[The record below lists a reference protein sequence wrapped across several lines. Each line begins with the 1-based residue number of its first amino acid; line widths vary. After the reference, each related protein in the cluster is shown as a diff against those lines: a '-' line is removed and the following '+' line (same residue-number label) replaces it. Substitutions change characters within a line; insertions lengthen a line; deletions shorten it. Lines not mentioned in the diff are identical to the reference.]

1 MRDGILCDEALKI
14 SGYDSLYR
22 LSAFQEG
29 KCFVQD
35 ESSMLAA
42 SLAGA
47 RAGQTVLDLCSA
59 PGGKAMYMADQMNG
73 EGIVIARDLTEEKAD
88 LIEEN
93 IERTELENIRVEAAD
108 AREQDKDMLEKAD
121 VVLAD
126 LPCSGLGI
134 MGRKNDIKYNAD
146 REQMKELAILQKKS

>member
-22 LSAFQEG
+22 LSAFREG

-108 AREQDKDMLEKAD
+108 ARVQDKDMLEKAD